1 MHSPLVERPT
11 PPLLTEPKKR
21 PIIGYGWLWWLLLL
35 IIMVRWAAFEAYL
48 VPSASM
54 EHSLL
59 VGDYILVSKLAY
71 GPITPQTPLQIPLMY
86 QQVPGLGWPSYSSR
100 VQLPTYRLPGL
111 GAVQRNDVL
120 VFHVP
125 HEQEHPTDLRTH
137 YIKRCVALP
146 GDTFELRQ
154 GQVFLNGRLAPV
166 AGAPQ
171 TSYFAE
177 VANPSP
183 EIGQALRAQHLIDY
197 TQPDGIPF
205 PAVSPESGQLGY
217 AINCPAGVADSLRRQ
232 PYVQA
237 LTPTR
242 PAVAALFP
250 DVADFRVSGI
260 RSAVPRRWQLDTYGP
275 LPVPRQGQV
284 VALSPANAAV
294 YYKIVAH
301 YEHNQGVSWVNGMI
315 YQHGQPLTQ
324 YTIKQNYYFVL
335 GDNRHDS
342 EDSRF
347 WGFVPED
354 HLVGKAVRVW
364 LSLDP
369 YADWLHKLRW
379 SRMGQVIE

>member
-1 MHSPLVERPT
+1 MPSPLAERPT
-11 PPLLTEPKKR
+11 PPPVAAPAR
-21 PIIGYGWLWWLLLL
+21 PPRSGLGWLLWLALLLVV
-35 IIMVRWAAFEAYL
+35 VRWAAFEPYL

-71 GPITPQTPLQIPLMY
+71 GPRTPQTPLQMPLLF
-86 QQVPGLGWPSYSSR
+86 QRVPGLGWPSYSAR

-111 GAVQRNDVL
+111 GPVRRNDVL

-125 HEQEHPTDLRTH
+125 HEQQHPADLRTH
-137 YIKRCVALP
+137 YLKRCVALP
-146 GDTFELRQ
+146 GDTFALRQ
-154 GQVFLNGRLAPV
+154 GRVFVNGQPAPV

-183 EIGQALRAQHLIDY
+183 ELGQALHARYITDY
-197 TQPDGIPF
+197 TQPGGLPT
-205 PAVSPESGQLGY
+205 PALDPETGRLGY
-217 AINCPAGVADSLRRQ
+217 ALNCPAAVADSLRRQ

-237 LTPTR
+237 LRPTSPR
-242 PAVAALFP
+242 VAALFP

-260 RSAVPRRWQLDTYGP
+260 RSAVPRRWQLDEYGP

-284 VALSPANAAV
+284 VALSPANAAI
-294 YYKIVAH
+294 YYKIIAQ
-301 YEHNQGVSWVNGMI
+301 YEHNKEVTWLNGMV
-315 YQHGQPLTQ
+315 YQHGRPLTQ

-369 YADWLHKLRW
+369 YAGWRHKFRW
-379 SRMGQVIE
+379 ERMGQAVE

>member
-1 MHSPLVERPT
+1 MPSPLAERPT
-11 PPLLTEPKKR
+11 PPLPAEAKR
-21 PIIGYGWLWWLLLL
+21 RPQSWLLWLVL
-35 IIMVRWAAFEAYL
+35 VLVVGRWAAFEAYL

-71 GPITPQTPLQIPLMY
+71 GPRTPQTPLQVPLLF
-86 QQVPGLGWPSYSSR
+86 QRVPGLGWPAYSAR

-111 GAVQRNDVL
+111 GPVRRNDVL

-125 HEQEHPTDLRTH
+125 HETQHPADLRTH

-154 GQVFLNGRLAPV
+154 GRVFINCRPAPV

-171 TSYFAE
+171 ASYFAE

-183 EIGQALRAQHLIDY
+183 ETGQALHARHITDY
-197 TQPDGIPF
+197 AQPDGIPV
-205 PAVSPESGQLGY
+205 PAVSPETGRLGY
-217 AINCPAGVADSLRRQ
+217 ALNCPAAVADSLRRL

-237 LTPTR
+237 LVPTS
-242 PAVAALFP
+242 PAGAVLFP

-260 RSAVPRRWQLDTYGP
+260 RSAVPRRWQLDSYGP
-275 LPVPRQGQV
+275 LPVPRRGQTI
-284 VALSPANAAV
+284 ALSPANAAI
-294 YYKIVAH
+294 YYKIIAQ
-301 YEHNQGVSWVNGMI
+301 YEHNPGVTWLNGMV
-315 YQHGQPLTQ
+315 YQHGRPLTR
-324 YTIKQNYYFVL
+324 YTIKQDYYFVL

-354 HLVGKAVRVW
+354 HLVGKAVRIW

-369 YADWLHKLRW
+369 YADWQHKLRW
-379 SRMGQVIE
+379 HRLGQAIE

>member
-1 MHSPLVERPT
+1 MPSPLAERPT
-11 PPLLTEPKKR
+11 PPPVATPERR
-21 PIIGYGWLWWLLLL
+21 PQSGLGWLLWLVGLL
-35 IIMVRWAAFEAYL
+35 IIVRWAAFEPYL

-71 GPITPQTPLQIPLMY
+71 GPRTPQTPLQVPLLF
-86 QQVPGLGWPSYSSR
+86 QRVPGLGWPSYSAR

-111 GAVQRNDVL
+111 GAVRRNDVL
-120 VFHVP
+120 VFHGP
-125 HEQEHPTDLRTH
+125 HEQQHPADLRTH
-137 YIKRCVALP
+137 YLKRCVALP
-146 GDTFELRQ
+146 GDTFALRQ
-154 GQVFLNGRLAPV
+154 GRVFINGQPAPV

-171 TSYFAE
+171 ASYFAE

-183 EIGQALRAQHLIDY
+183 ELGQALHARHVTDY
-197 TQPDGIPF
+197 TQPGGLPL
-205 PAVSPESGQLGY
+205 PALDPETGRLGY
-217 AINCPAGVADSLRRQ
+217 ALNCPAAVADLLRRL

-237 LTPTR
+237 LRPTSPR
-242 PAVAALFP
+242 VAALFP

-260 RSAVPRRWQLDTYGP
+260 RSAVPRRWQLDEYGP

-284 VALSPANAAV
+284 VALSPANAAI
-294 YYKIVAH
+294 YYKIIAQ
-301 YEHNQGVSWVNGMI
+301 YEHNPEVTWRNGMV

-354 HLVGKAVRVW
+354 HLVGKAVRIW

-369 YADWLHKLRW
+369 YADWRHKFRW
-379 SRMGQVIE
+379 ERMGKAVE

>member
-1 MHSPLVERPT
+1 LVEHPA

-21 PIIGYGWLWWLLLL
+21 PKSGYGWLGWLVLL
-35 IIMVRWAAFEAYL
+35 IIVVRWAAFEAYL

-71 GPITPQTPLQIPLMY
+71 GPLTPQTPLQVPLLF
-86 QQVPGLGWPSYSSR
+86 QRVPGLGWPTYSAR

-111 GAVQRNDVL
+111 GRVQRNDVL

-125 HEQEHPTDLRTH
+125 HETQHPADLRTH

-154 GQVFLNGRLAPV
+154 GQVFVNGQPAPTV
-166 AGAPQ
+166 GALQ
-171 TSYFAE
+171 TSYFLA
-177 VANPSP
+177 VPNPSP
-183 EIGQALRAQHLIDY
+183 EIGQALHAQHITDY

-205 PAVSPESGQLGY
+205 PTVSPATGQLGY
-217 AINCPAGVADSLRRQ
+217 ALSCPVAVADSLRRQ

-237 LTPTR
+237 LVPTR
-242 PAVAALFP
+242 PAVVALFP
-250 DVADFRVSGI
+250 DAADFRVSGI

-284 VALSPANAAV
+284 VALSPTNAAI
-294 YYKIVAH
+294 YYKIIAQ

-315 YQHGQPLTQ
+315 YQNGQPLTQ
-324 YTIKQNYYFVL
+324 YLIKQNYYFVL

-369 YADWLHKLRW
+369 YADFLHKFRW
-379 SRMGQVIE
+379 SRVGQAIE

>member
-1 MHSPLVERPT
+1 MSSPLAECPT
-11 PPLLTEPKKR
+11 PPLLAEPKRQPKSR
-21 PIIGYGWLWWLLLL
+21 FGWLGWLVLL
-35 IIMVRWAAFEAYL
+35 IIVVRWAAFEAYL

-86 QQVPGLGWPSYSSR
+86 QQVPGLGWPSYSTR
-100 VQLPTYRLPGL
+100 VQLPTYRLPGF
-111 GAVQRNDVL
+111 GAVQRNDVV

-125 HEQEHPTDLRTH
+125 HEQQRPTDLRTH
-137 YIKRCVALP
+137 YIKRCVAVA
-146 GDTFELRQ
+146 GDTLEIRH
-154 GQVFLNGRLAPV
+154 GQVVVNGQLAPV
-166 AGAPQ
+166 GGAPQ
-171 TSYFAE
+171 TSYFLE

-183 EIGQALRAQHLIDY
+183 EVGQALHDQQIVDY
-197 TQPDGIPF
+197 TQPDGVPV
-205 PAVSPESGQLGY
+205 PAISPETGRLGY
-217 AINCPAGVADSLRRQ
+217 AISCPASVAAYLRSQ
-232 PYVQA
+232 PYAQA
-237 LTPTR
+237 LTPTS
-242 PAVAALFP
+242 PPVVALFP

-260 RSAVPRRWQLDTYGP
+260 QSAVPRRWQLDSYGP

-284 VALSPANAAV
+284 IALSPANAAI
-294 YYKIVAH
+294 YYKIIAQ
-301 YEHNQGVSWVNGMI
+301 YEHNQGITWARGVI
-315 YQHGQPLTQ
+315 YQNGQPLTQ

-369 YADWLHKLRW
+369 YADFLHKFRW
-379 SRMGQVIE
+379 GRMGQAIE

>member
-1 MHSPLVERPT
+1 MLGPLVERPT
-11 PPLLTEPKKR
+11 PPLPTKAQKR
-21 PIIGYGWLWWLLLL
+21 PKSGFGWLLWLVLFLVL
-35 IIMVRWAAFEAYL
+35 VRWAAFEPYL

-71 GPITPQTPLQIPLMY
+71 GPLTPQTPLQVPLLF
-86 QQVPGLGWPSYSSR
+86 QRVPGLGWPSYSTR
-100 VQLPTYRLPGL
+100 IQLPTYRLPGL
-111 GAVQRNDVL
+111 GSVRRNDVL
-120 VFHVP
+120 VFHIP
-125 HEQEHPTDLRTH
+125 HEQQHPADLRTH

-146 GDTFELRQ
+146 GDTLEIRQ
-154 GQVFLNGRLAPV
+154 GQVFVDGQPAPV
-166 AGAPQ
+166 AGALQ

-183 EIGQALRAQHLIDY
+183 EIGQALHAWHIADY
-197 TQPDGIPF
+197 TQPGGIPF
-205 PAVSPESGQLGY
+205 PALDPETGRLGY
-217 AINCPAGVADSLRRQ
+217 AISCTASVADSLRHQ

-237 LTPTR
+237 LWPTR
-242 PAVAALFP
+242 PDVSALFP

-260 RSAVPRRWQLDTYGP
+260 RSAVPRRWQLDSYGP

-284 VALSPANAAV
+284 VALSPANAAI
-294 YYKIVAH
+294 YYKIIAQ
-301 YEHNQGVSWVNGMI
+301 YEHNQNVTWVNGMI
-315 YQHGQPLTQ
+315 YQDGQPLTQ
-324 YTIKQNYYFVL
+324 YTIKQDYYFVL

-369 YADWLHKLRW
+369 YVDLLHKFRW
-379 SRMGQVIE
+379 SRMGQVID